1 MKKRGNIQKLTSFFL
16 VFVMLLG
23 VMLQSKPVFAEDVD
37 RVNTKITKFEIKD
50 KDGKTIPPG
59 KPLGYWSKF
68 RLEMDWDASSYGK
81 TLKKGDYF
89 IIQLPKQF
97 KFPTEPA
104 SAVNFPLYAAGVDTV
119 ARAHVNSNG
128 EAGGGTVKIT
138 FTDYVQN
145 RENIKGNI
153 FLEAIF
159 ARKNINAGQ
168 DNQIT
173 VSIGGVPFNIKV
185 LIGPKP
191 TLNNEVFVKWGE
203 KVPGDVNKA
212 KWILRI
218 NHKKGHFNNVVVKD
232 ELFVSSGAL
241 PPGIHY
247 LKDTFELKEVEI
259 DEYGI
264 IKKNIKTYNYEQLKN
279 HIKFLDN
286 DTKFEFNLSG
296 ILGNTSGRQFSM
308 TYNSTYIPQLRL
320 KNKGSFTSK
329 EEKDSSSSHFLSAQA
344 GGGGQGD
351 LNQKIKIIK
360 IDEEDNTKKL
370 ANAKFKIT
378 KVADGSS
385 FELTTDANGEAVS
398 PKLDPGKYKIKEI
411 GAPTGY
417 IPDGKEY
424 DLNIVGGESLFYT
437 VKNKRSKVKI
447 NVEKAWED
455 KNDQDGVRPNSV
467 TIKLLADG
475 KETGKTLTLTK
486 ADNWTGSFTDLDEY
500 KAGKKIEYTI
510 KEESVGN
517 GYVSVITG
525 SAEDGYKV
533 TNTREPE
540 KVKVEGKK
548 TWNDKDNQDGK
559 RPAEITINLLK
570 NGTKINS
577 VKVKEADGWKWKFE
591 GLDKY
596 ENGKEITYSITEEQ
610 VDGYS
615 VEINGY
621 DVKNSYTPGKTSV
634 QVTKVWE
641 DKNDQDGV
649 RPNSVTIKLLADG
662 KETGKTLTLTKADNW
677 TGTFTDL
684 DEYKEGKKI
693 VYTVEEVK
701 VKDYET
707 VITGD
712 QEKGFTITNIRIKP
726 WTPMI
731 PPTRNIK
738 VKKDW
743 KLLTAEKPVDK
754 IEVEL
759 YKDGVATGKKLE
771 LNKNNNWIG
780 EFKNLEVANGLGNI
794 NYHKYTVKEVGEKFY
809 AIQLVGKW
817 YGVSYTGNMKDGFTI
832 TNKEKTP
839 WTPMI
844 PPTRNIKVTKNW
856 KLLTAEKPVDKI
868 EVELYKD
875 GVATGKKL
883 VLTKDNNWIGE
894 FKNLE
899 VANGLGNINY
909 HKYTVKEVGEI
920 DKAIKL
926 DGKVFIVSY
935 EGDMKTGFKIINKE
949 KPPVQPKNPNTS
961 DNFTNMTFISIT
973 IISALGLGYISLNK
987 NKKINR

>member
-1 MKKRGNIQKLTSFFL
+1 M
-16 VFVMLLG
+16 
-23 VMLQSKPVFAEDVD
+23 
-37 RVNTKITKFEIKD
+37 
-50 KDGKTIPPG
+50 
-59 KPLGYWSKF
+59 
-68 RLEMDWDASSYGK
+68 
-81 TLKKGDYF
+81 
-89 IIQLPKQF
+89 
-97 KFPTEPA
+97 
-104 SAVNFPLYAAGVDTV
+104 
-119 ARAHVNSNG
+119 
-128 EAGGGTVKIT
+128 
-138 FTDYVQN
+138 
-145 RENIKGNI
+145 
-153 FLEAIF
+153 
-159 ARKNINAGQ
+159 
-168 DNQIT
+168 
-173 VSIGGVPFNIKV
+173 
-185 LIGPKP
+185 
-191 TLNNEVFVKWGE
+191 
-203 KVPGDVNKA
+203 
-212 KWILRI
+212 
-218 NHKKGHFNNVVVKD
+218 
-232 ELFVSSGAL
+232 
-241 PPGIHY
+241 
-247 LKDTFELKEVEI
+247 KDTFELKEVEI

-794 NYHKYTVKEVGEKFY
+794 NYHKYTVKEVGEKSY

>member
-1 MKKRGNIQKLTSFFL
+1 M
-16 VFVMLLG
+16 
-23 VMLQSKPVFAEDVD
+23 
-37 RVNTKITKFEIKD
+37 
-50 KDGKTIPPG
+50 
-59 KPLGYWSKF
+59 
-68 RLEMDWDASSYGK
+68 
-81 TLKKGDYF
+81 
-89 IIQLPKQF
+89 
-97 KFPTEPA
+97 
-104 SAVNFPLYAAGVDTV
+104 
-119 ARAHVNSNG
+119 
-128 EAGGGTVKIT
+128 
-138 FTDYVQN
+138 
-145 RENIKGNI
+145 
-153 FLEAIF
+153 
-159 ARKNINAGQ
+159 
-168 DNQIT
+168 
-173 VSIGGVPFNIKV
+173 
-185 LIGPKP
+185 
-191 TLNNEVFVKWGE
+191 
-203 KVPGDVNKA
+203 
-212 KWILRI
+212 
-218 NHKKGHFNNVVVKD
+218 
-232 ELFVSSGAL
+232 
-241 PPGIHY
+241 
-247 LKDTFELKEVEI
+247 KDTFELKEVEI